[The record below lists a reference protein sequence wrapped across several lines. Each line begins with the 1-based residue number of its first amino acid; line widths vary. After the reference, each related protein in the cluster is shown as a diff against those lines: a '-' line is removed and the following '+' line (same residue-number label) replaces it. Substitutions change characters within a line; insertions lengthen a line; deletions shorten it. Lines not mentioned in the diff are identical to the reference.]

1 MQENF
6 QIPLGYNT
14 DFLYPSQQNQINAQ
28 SIFSSFGQNQNT
40 QNEKLSCQDQLNKH
54 YALSTAIAQSDQDSC
69 SNKLFQKGDSDLISL
84 LMKDTVAKSSSVFPT
99 LSQNSQNDQ
108 LIQKLGML
116 EIQNKEQEERIQN
129 LQKLNDQL
137 MSAITDL
144 NRNDLSKQKY
154 QREKEILQKQHE
166 KEISDYMFQIKDLKN
181 KLELQKSQMNEKAA
195 EYEKDKLLL
204 EKQLEEEEKS
214 YQQKLQQYKEEK
226 DSINAMLKDYEQ
238 MRQKNQEA
246 VQANLENKIRVLE
259 EIIEKQKQEA
269 EERTGQLANNTEK
282 NIQNMKQIHEN
293 EKSILMNKIS
303 SLQQEK
309 KLIEQQSEYNFKLFT
324 DLRNKSENQQDSLYN
339 ELDKAR
345 KLICG
350 LEQKII
356 EKDSIIQIRQQK
368 IDGNET
374 VLKLREKNYEESL
387 KTLKN
392 QNDQLMEQIKKQQ
405 HELKLMQF
413 QIQEKSFE
421 LTDKSKQLKK
431 QLWHEKKKAEQ
442 MEEAANRIKDDYTKK
457 NSFVIQE
464 LLMKEEKIKKLNNQ
478 IHKQSAIQNQ
488 IAQLNYNSLS
498 NNNNNNTSYSFINNT
513 NLSNLIQNPNLSL
526 IQQNMS
532 GVNRPSQRQQDRNQ
546 ILSLSNNVNL
556 NMIMNQ
562 ENFNS
567 SDNLNIINNYSLS
580 KSPKLQ
586 VNKQINASIM
596 SQIQDSYSVP
606 TSNRNIN
613 NIISTSKN
621 NQVAAISSDNLSQ
634 SNQNFNPTRIQHLR
648 SMSNYQSENINKN
661 NSQIQHE
668 KSNIDNFNSCQVVN
682 NLLSINSPSNT
693 TTLPQ
698 ITNEF
703 MSPQSQKLDLS
714 RSEPQTMR
722 GLAPTTSQNQI
733 QTMDQ
738 GKKDEAQKNK
748 RSLSQA
754 VTPLATRALN
764 KSFQKVVNQ
773 QNLQKPSH
781 QKNYQNKS
789 GSQSPLAIQQREIIG
804 SNLTLITYGAS
815 QQKNNNNKK
824 PSNKE
829 DIHNTSINT
838 PISNKRGAV
847 NNNQNRSVSPI
858 HNQSVNSCYSQ
869 KEVEKTK
876 NANNRRNISVDQ
888 SKNIN
893 KIVGVTL
900 NSNKDFNQSHV
911 KNLSVSATPMSSVN
925 LNILMNQQNENI
937 ENMNARSNQTA
948 FTPETNGQKQ
958 QITNLTPYKLNNQM
972 NQNYSNFMHG
982 NQNANQNNSFS
993 KDRPNLLIN
1002 LQQQQ
1007 NVSTN
1012 SNTQQVDNCFSN
1024 QFQNYESN
1032 QQMNQIST
1040 NFMQNNLNMG
1050 LNQNNSF
1057 SKENCASRPNLVI
1070 NLQQNQTNNIGNQ
1083 NNCKQQM
1090 DNCFNSQSYQQQHN
1104 QLLQQNSISVQQKRD
1119 ITFGTPITENFNSEM
1134 SQKFQKTGDD
1144 NQQLSQ
1150 QQSQKIKNDQQI
1162 PIQSKIRKILN
1173 QFNFIQQ
1180 AQQNK
1185 QQVVQASYNQ
1195 KENQANNQQQY
1206 PQSQPQQHFR
1216 TNQKEIEAIFFQQMK
1231 EALQTYPEMIEQS
1244 NGILRTSM
1252 ESKDMQLALNGLKE
1266 IIQKININ
1274 QKEKKELQ
1282 IEITSL
1288 QSKCSLE
1295 KFSLQN
1301 IPANTIYNYDT
1312 QNNIQNS
1319 SIGDS
1324 KVNQLIMENL
1334 QIKTSE
1340 NSFCGVN
1347 ISEKENAK
1355 ATPVS
1360 LELNNKFKPLTS
1372 IIHNGNPSVVN
1383 NLSINLSGLKSPQFQ
1398 QMKEDKNNIQSHA
1411 LQQKSDYL
1419 NDYNSNLE
1427 NLPYKNNLQVL
1438 PNSKNQTNSNN
1449 KSANISY
1456 YQFNSARNTS
1466 KTSNDQNQNPN
1477 NLNKIQNKHS
1487 ASISITISANNCI
1500 NDQSPQMQRINSGLS
1515 QTNRQAANVNN
1526 NLLNLSNNKLNKIKT
1541 TGKI

>member
-1 MQENF
+1 MQDNL

-14 DFLYPSQQNQINAQ
+14 DFLYPSQQNQINTQ

-40 QNEKLSCQDQLNKH
+40 QNEKLNCQDQFNKH
-54 YALSTAIAQSDQDSC
+54 YILSTAIAQSDQDSC
-69 SNKLFQKGDSDLISL
+69 SNKLFQKGDSDLLSL
-84 LMKDTVAKSSSVFPT
+84 IMKDTVAKSSSMFPT
-99 LSQNSQNDQ
+99 ISQNNQNDQ

-144 NRNDLSKQKY
+144 NGNDQNKQKY

-246 VQANLENKIRVLE
+246 VQANLENKIKVLE

-293 EKSILMNKIS
+293 EKNILMNKIS

-324 DLRNKSENQQDSLYN
+324 DLRNKSENQQDGLYN
-339 ELDKAR
+339 ELDKTR

-356 EKDSIIQIRQQK
+356 EKDSIIQIQQQK

-387 KTLKN
+387 KAFKN
-392 QNDQLMEQIKKQQ
+392 QNDSLMEQIKKQQ
-405 HELKLMQF
+405 HDLKLLQF

-431 QLWHEKKKAEQ
+431 QLWNEKKKAEQ

-478 IHKQSAIQNQ
+478 IHKQSTIQNQ

-567 SDNLNIINNYSLS
+567 SDNLNAINNHSLS

-613 NIISTSKN
+613 NAIQSSKN

-634 SNQNFNPTRIQHLR
+634 SNQNFNSTRIQHLR
-648 SMSNYQSENINKN
+648 SISNYQSETLNKN
-661 NSQIQHE
+661 NSQISHE
-668 KSNIDNFNSCQVVN
+668 KSNIENFNSCQVIN

-693 TTLPQ
+693 TTQPQ

-722 GLAPTTSQNQI
+722 GVTPSISQNQI
-733 QTMDQ
+733 QAIDQ
-738 GKKDEAQKNK
+738 SKKEEAQKNK

-754 VTPLATRALN
+754 VTPLATGALN
-764 KSFQKVVNQ
+764 KSFQKAVNQ
-773 QNLQKPSH
+773 QNKQKSSH
-781 QKNYQNKS
+781 QKNNQNKS
-789 GSQSPLAIQQREIIG
+789 GSQSPLAIQQKEITG
-804 SNLTLITYGAS
+804 NNLTLVTYDAS
-815 QQKNNNNKK
+815 QQKNSNNKK
-824 PSNKE
+824 LNNK
-829 DIHNTSINT
+829 DDVQNTSINT
-838 PISNKRGAV
+838 PIQNKRGAV
-847 NNNQNRSVSPI
+847 NINQNRSVSPI

-869 KEVEKTK
+869 KELEKTK
-876 NANNRRNISVDQ
+876 HANNRRNISVDQ
-888 SKNIN
+888 SKSIN

-900 NSNKDFNQSHV
+900 NNNKDLNQGHV
-911 KNLSVSATPMSSVN
+911 KNLSVQATPMSSVN

-937 ENMNARSNQTA
+937 ENMNARSNQIG

-958 QITNLTPYKLNNQM
+958 QILNLTPYKQNNQT
-972 NQNYSNFMHG
+972 NQNYSNFNQS
-982 NQNANQNNSFS
+982 NQNTNQNNSFS
-993 KDRPNLLIN
+993 KERPNLLIN
-1002 LQQQQ
+1002 LQQQ
-1007 NVSTN
+1007 NVSN
-1012 SNTQQVDNCFSN
+1012 NNHNNQIENCFSN
-1024 QFQNYESN
+1024 QYQNYEQN
-1032 QQMNQIST
+1032 QQMNQISAS
-1040 NFMQNNLNMG
+1040 FMQNNLNMG
-1050 LNQNNSF
+1050 MNQNGSF
-1057 SKENCASRPNLVI
+1057 SKENSASRPNLVI
-1070 NLQQNQTNNIGNQ
+1070 NLQQNQANNINQ
-1083 NNCKQQM
+1083 NNCNYQM
-1090 DNCFNSQSYQQQHN
+1090 DNCFNQQQNHS
-1104 QLLQQNSISVQQKRD
+1104 QHQKNSISIQQKRD
-1119 ITFGTPITENFNSEM
+1119 ITFGTPITENFYSEM

-1150 QQSQKIKNDQQI
+1150 YQQLKIQNDQQI

-1173 QFNFIQQ
+1173 QFNFIQL

-1185 QQVVQASYNQ
+1185 QQTAQTICNQ
-1195 KENQANNQQQY
+1195 KENQANNQQQI
-1206 PQSQPQQHFR
+1206 PSNFPQQQFK

-1231 EALQTYPEMIEQS
+1231 EALQTYPEMVEQS
-1244 NGILRTSM
+1244 NGILRTSI

-1274 QKEKKELQ
+1274 EKEKKELQ

-1295 KFSLQN
+1295 KASLQN
-1301 IPANTIYNYDT
+1301 IPTNTVYNYDT
-1312 QNNIQNS
+1312 QNNFQNS

-1340 NSFCGVN
+1340 NSFCGIN

-1355 ATPVS
+1355 ATPAS

-1372 IIHNGNPSVVN
+1372 IVHNGNPSVVN

-1398 QMKEDKNNIQSHA
+1398 QIKEEKNNLHMRA

-1427 NLPYKNNLQVL
+1427 NLPHKNNLQIQQ
-1438 PNSKNQTNSNN
+1438 NSKNQTNGNN
-1449 KSANISY
+1449 KSASISY
-1456 YQFNSARNTS
+1456 NQFNSARNS
-1466 KTSNDQNQNPN
+1466 NKSSNDQNQNPS

-1487 ASISITISANNCI
+1487 ASISITISANNCM
-1500 NDQSPQMQRINSGLS
+1500 NDQSPQMQRMNSGLS
-1515 QTNRQAANVNN
+1515 QTNRQTANVNN
-1526 NLLNLSNNKLNKIKT
+1526 NLLNLSNNKLNKPKT
-1541 TGKI
+1541 AGKI

>member
-1 MQENF
+1 MQDNF
-6 QIPLGYNT
+6 QMPQGFNT
-14 DFLYPSQQNQINAQ
+14 DFLYSSQQNQIKAQ

-40 QNEKLSCQDQLNKH
+40 QNEKLNCQDQLNKH
-54 YALSTAIAQSDQDSC
+54 YTLSTAIAQSDQDSC
-69 SNKLFQKGDSDLISL
+69 SNKLLQNLI
-84 LMKDTVAKSSSVFPT
+84 MKENVVKSSSMFPPI
-99 LSQNSQNDQ
+99 SQNNQNDK

-144 NRNDLSKQKY
+144 NGNDQSK
-154 QREKEILQKQHE
+154 
-166 KEISDYMFQIKDLKN
+166 
-181 KLELQKSQMNEKAA
+181 KAA
-195 EYEKDKLLL
+195 EYEKDKMLL
-204 EKQLEEEEKS
+204 EKQLQEEEKS

-238 MRQKNQEA
+238 MRQKNQEV

-259 EIIEKQKQEA
+259 EVIEKQKQEA
-269 EERTGQLANNTEK
+269 EERTGQLANDTEK
-282 NIQNMKQIHEN
+282 NIQKMKQIHEN
-293 EKSILMNKIS
+293 EKNILMNKIS

-309 KLIEQQSEYNFKLFT
+309 KLIEQQSEYNFKLFN
-324 DLRNKSENQQDSLYN
+324 DLRNKSENQQDGLYN
-339 ELDKAR
+339 ELDKTR

-356 EKDSIIQIRQQK
+356 EKDSIIQIQQQK

-387 KTLKN
+387 KAFKN

-431 QLWHEKKKAEQ
+431 QIWNEKKKAEQ
-442 MEEAANRIKDDYTKK
+442 MEEVANRIKDDYTKK

-532 GVNRPSQRQQDRNQ
+532 CVNRPSQRQQDRNQ
-546 ILSLSNNVNL
+546 VLSLSNNVNL

-567 SDNLNIINNYSLS
+567 SDNLNVINNHSLS
-580 KSPKLQ
+580 KSPKIQ
-586 VNKQINASIM
+586 VNKASIM
-596 SQIQDSYSVP
+596 SQCQDSYSVP
-606 TSNRNIN
+606 TSNRNFN
-613 NIISTSKN
+613 NVQSSKN
-621 NQVAAISSDNLSQ
+621 NQIAAISSDNLSQ
-634 SNQNFNPTRIQHLR
+634 SNQNFNATRIQHLR
-648 SMSNYQSENINKN
+648 SISNYQSETINKN
-661 NSQIQHE
+661 NSQISHD
-668 KSNIDNFNSCQVVN
+668 KSNIENFNSCQVVN

-698 ITNEF
+698 ITNDF

-722 GLAPTTSQNQI
+722 GVVPTMSQNQI
-733 QTMDQ
+733 QTIDQ
-738 GKKDEAQKNK
+738 GKKEEAQKNK

-754 VTPLATRALN
+754 VTPLTTGALN
-764 KSFQKVVNQ
+764 KSFQKVINQ
-773 QNLQKPSH
+773 QNQQKSN
-781 QKNYQNKS
+781 QQRNQQNKS
-789 GSQSPLAIQQREIIG
+789 GSQSPLAIQQKEIIG
-804 SNLTLITYGAS
+804 NNLTLITYDAS
-815 QQKNNNNKK
+815 QQKNSNNKK
-824 PSNKE
+824 SNNKD

-869 KEVEKTK
+869 KDVEKTK
-876 NANNRRNISVDQ
+876 NASNRRNISVDQ
-888 SKNIN
+888 SKSIN
-893 KIVGVTL
+893 KVVGVTL
-900 NSNKDFNQSHV
+900 NNNRDFNQNHL

-937 ENMNARSNQTA
+937 ENMNVRSNQMT
-948 FTPETNGQKQ
+948 FIPENNSQKQ
-958 QITNLTPYKLNNQM
+958 QIFNLTPNKQNNSI
-972 NQNYSNFMHG
+972 NQNYSKFMQN
-982 NQNANQNNSFS
+982 NQNLNQDNSFS
-993 KDRPNLLIN
+993 KDRPNLVIN
-1002 LQQQQ
+1002 LQQH
-1007 NVSTN
+1007 NLNTN
-1012 SNTQQVDNCFSN
+1012 ANTQQNDNCFNN
-1024 QFQNYESN
+1024 QYQNYEQN
-1032 QQMNQIST
+1032 QQINQIQS
-1040 NFMQNNLNMG
+1040 NFIQNNLNMG
-1050 LNQNNSF
+1050 FNQNNSF
-1057 SKENCASRPNLVI
+1057 SKENNVSRPNLII
-1070 NLQQNQTNNIGNQ
+1070 NLQQNQNDINNQI
-1083 NNCKQQM
+1083 NCKQQFE
-1090 DNCFNSQSYQQQHN
+1090 NCFNNQNYQLQQYSQQ
-1104 QLLQQNSISVQQKRD
+1104 QQNSIQMQQKRD
-1119 ITFGTPITENFNSEM
+1119 ITFGTPITENFYSEM
-1134 SQKFQKTGDD
+1134 SQKFQKTQDD
-1144 NQQLSQ
+1144 NQQFSQ
-1150 QQSQKIKNDQQI
+1150 QQQSKFQNDQQI
-1162 PIQSKIRKILN
+1162 SKIRKILN

-1180 AQQNK
+1180 AQLNK
-1185 QQVVQASYNQ
+1185 SSIAQAACNQ
-1195 KENQANNQQQY
+1195 KENQAINQQQL
-1206 PQSQPQQHFR
+1206 SSNQPQQQFK

-1252 ESKDMQLALNGLKE
+1252 ESKDMKLALNGLKE

-1274 QKEKKELQ
+1274 EKEKKELQ

-1295 KFSLQN
+1295 KASLQN
-1301 IPANTIYNYDT
+1301 IPTNTVYNYDT

-1324 KVNQLIMENL
+1324 KVNQIIMENL

-1360 LELNNKFKPLTS
+1360 LELNNKFKPITS
-1372 IIHNGNPSVVN
+1372 MIHNGNPQSVN
-1383 NLSINLSGLKSPQFQ
+1383 NLSINLSGLKSAQFQ
-1398 QMKEDKNNIQSHA
+1398 QIKEEKNNKQSRA

-1419 NDYNSNLE
+1419 NDYNSNIE
-1427 NLPYKNNLQVL
+1427 NQPYKNNLQVQQ
-1438 PNSKNQTNSNN
+1438 NSKTQTNINN
-1449 KSANISY
+1449 KSSNISY
-1456 YQFNSARNTS
+1456 NQFNSAR
-1466 KTSNDQNQNPN
+1466 TSNKVSDDQNQNPSN
-1477 NLNKIQNKHS
+1477 TIKTQNKHS
-1487 ASISITISANNCI
+1487 ASISITIQANNCM
-1500 NDQSPQMQRINSGLS
+1500 NDQSPQMQRMNSGLS
-1515 QTNRQAANVNN
+1515 QTIRQVANVNN
-1526 NLLNLSNNKLNKIKT
+1526 NLLNLSNNKINKTKT
-1541 TGKI
+1541 TSKI